1 MLFYDILL
9 YVMIVALIAIPIL
22 TVAFFISSLKR
33 YLFAKK
39 ANKECPGVFSDE
51 ELRERKSGLII
62 TSVLIGLF
70 VVIIFML
77 NLINVLQDVRIDLQL
92 R

>member
-1 MLFYDILL
+1 MLFYDVLL
-9 YVMIVALIAIPIL
+9 GVAIVLLIAILIL
-22 TVAFFISSLKR
+22 LPAFFIISIKR
-33 YLFAKK
+33 YLSARK
-39 ANKECPGVFSDE
+39 ANKESPGTFSDE

-62 TSVLIGLF
+62 TSVLVGLF

-77 NLINVLQDVRIDLQL
+77 DLIQVLRDVRIDLQF